1 MLTQEKGKQL
11 KIHCITIEDLVPK
24 EHFLRKVD
32 KHVNFSFIYDEV
44 KGLYSTKIGR
54 PSIDPVV
61 IVKYLLVGFLYGI
74 PSERRIEQEI
84 QVNVAYRWFL
94 GLDLDEKAPD
104 HSTISQLRR
113 RKQSGAKLF
122 RSFFEQILAD
132 CIEKNLVDGKL
143 ILTDSTHV
151 KANASKKSELKIQV
165 EKQVVA
171 YWERLDKYEEEE
183 RQRLES
189 EGKIKPP
196 KKRRES
202 TKKPEK
208 VSKTVSTSDPE
219 AGRLNRPGKPEGMHY
234 LDHQS
239 IDAKNGI
246 IVDVTVTAGNVS
258 DCVPY
263 MDCIEK
269 VKESIDVKAAAVD
282 SGYDTSLIH
291 KEMEEHGITIFT
303 PEKKT
308 SDTSKTEYKRGDFSY
323 DEEADEFTCP
333 NGEKLKIQR
342 LQRNESTITREY
354 KAETNSCK
362 DCPYRE
368 KCLAPSQKCRKIQ
381 VNIFEEIVRR
391 HHENDG
397 SAEYKEALKKRL
409 ILSEGSFAVQKRA
422 HNLSQILRYGLEAAE
437 THCLLSAIALN
448 LKRMIKCATY
458 A

>member
-1 MLTQEKGKQL
+1 MITIRKNQQL
-11 KIHCITIEDLVPK
+11 KMHCITIEDLVPK

-32 KHVNFSFIYDEV
+32 EHVDFSFIYDEV
-44 KGLYSTKIGR
+44 KELYSTKTGR

-61 IVKYLLVGFLYGI
+61 LVKYLLVGFLYGI

-84 QVNVAYRWFL
+84 QVNTAYRWFL
-94 GLDLDEKAPD
+94 GLDIDEKVPD
-104 HSTISQLRR
+104 HSTISQLRH
-113 RKQSGAKLF
+113 RKQIGANLF
-122 RSFFEQILAD
+122 RRFFEHILAD
-132 CIEKNLVDGKL
+132 CIDKNLVDGKL

-151 KANASKKSELKIQV
+151 KANASKKSEIKIQV
-165 EKQVVA
+165 EKQAVA
-171 YWERLDKYEEEE
+171 YWDRLDKYEEEE
-183 RQRLES
+183 RQKLES
-189 EGKIKPP
+189 EGKIKP
-196 KKRRES
+196 KRKRS
-202 TKKPEK
+202 KAKKKPEM

-263 MDCIEK
+263 LDCIEK
-269 VKESIDVKAAAVD
+269 VKEIIDIEATAVD

-291 KEMEEHGITIFT
+291 KEMEENGITIFT
-303 PEKKT
+303 PEKNT
-308 SDTSKTEYKRGDFSY
+308 SDTSKTEYKRDDFSY
-323 DEEADEFTCP
+323 DQEVDEFTCP
-333 NGEKLKIQR
+333 NEKKLKLQR
-342 LQRNESTITREY
+342 LQRNESSITREY
-354 KAETNSCK
+354 KADTK
-362 DCPYRE
+362 DCESCPYRK
-368 KCLAPSQKCRKIQ
+368 KCLAPSQKYRRIQ

-397 SAEYKEALKKRL
+397 SEDYKEALKKRQ

-422 HNLSQILRYGLEAAE
+422 HNLKQILRYGLEAAE

-448 LKRMIKCATY
+448 LKRMLKQVVY